1 MIAGFAIKAVL
12 GKVAAAI
19 PWKYIIIAGL
29 AAGLFFGLKWGVN
42 HYATLVSD
50 NTILKA
56 DRDKLT
62 SANHLLEARNKEHI
76 AALEQTIKQNQKRE
90 SDYAKNIRIIEGQ
103 KNGNACVNSPAVIE
117 SLRLRVERRNARSLR
132 SQ

>member
-1 MIAGFAIKAVL
+1 MITGLAIKAVL
-12 GKVAAAI
+12 GKLAAAI
-19 PWKYIIIAGL
+19 PWKWIIIAGL
-29 AAGLFFGLKWGVN
+29 AAGLFMGLKWGVN

-50 NTILKA
+50 NTILKT

-62 SANHLLEARNKEHI
+62 SANVLLEERNKENI
-76 AALEQTIKQNQKRE
+76 AALEQTIKDNQIRE
-90 SDYAKNIRIIEGQ
+90 SDYAENIKIIKSQ

>member
-1 MIAGFAIKAVL
+1 MIGLVIKAILGKIAG
-12 GKVAAAI
+12 AI

-42 HYATLVSD
+42 HYAGLVSD

-56 DRDKLT
+56 DREKLT
-62 SANHLLEARNKEHI
+62 SANVLLEERNKEHI
-76 AALEQTIKQNQKRE
+76 AALEKTIKENQERE
-90 SDYAKNIRIIEGQ
+90 SDYAKNIKIIEGQ
-103 KNGNACVNSPAVIE
+103 ENGNACVNSPAVIK
-117 SLRLRVERRNARSLR
+117 SLRLRVERRNASSLR